1 MPSLH
6 TKDNCNGCSVFADD
20 NNMIHS
26 SRFFFILQIL
36 QRYFAAQKAEIIM
49 KIFGIFDL
57 LWTSLFTSS
66 NSKNHHWKSFYSIW
80 NLETTNFFA
89 S

>member
-26 SRFFFILQIL
+26 SRFFFILQSL

-49 KIFGIFDL
+49 KNLDIFDL
-57 LWTSLFTSS
+57 LWTIFFTSS
-66 NSKNHHWKSFYSIW
+66 NSKIYHWKSFDCLTI
-80 NLETTNFFA
+80 
-89 S
+89 